1 MSDKIIQNIKAGK
14 YDRKEL
20 ENLYSNAGRLG
31 RDEILLVAKE
41 ALKEIDSRSYSKRF
55 VKPIRDK
62 VQQIT
67 NEIAEAECW
76 ANWGENK
83 VGNGVKI
90 GGPMMNGEELAEFY
104 FSHRHPSWKR
114 ASYLAVFQHDEES
127 TVQYKVKAHNSEQQI
142 VNTSEEA
149 IELFRKAIKTEQG
162 NFNRT
167 SKSAAPRTSS
177 LCFLPPVICDVML

>member
-1 MSDKIIQNIKAGK
+1 MNDKIIENIKAGK

-20 ENLYSNAGRLG
+20 ENLYSNAERLG
-31 RDEILLVAKE
+31 REEILSVVKD

-67 NEIAEAECW
+67 IDIAGSEGW
-76 ANWGENK
+76 ANWENNK
-83 VGNGVKI
+83 VGNGIKV

-104 FSHRHPSWKR
+104 FSYRHPSWKK

-127 TVQYKVKAHNSEQQI
+127 SVQYKVKAHDGEQKT

-149 IELFRKAIKTEQG
+149 IELFRKAIKT
-162 NFNRT
+162 
-167 SKSAAPRTSS
+167 
-177 LCFLPPVICDVML
+177 